1 MIYLHNSF
9 FSLRHQNDQDRS
21 RIAREM
27 YHLQMVSNLFSTYL
41 IFSRFSEML
50 GLVCV
55 WQMDLQVI
63 PKNCQLFWQGI
74 KKLCLQKTEHP
85 EIQC

>member
-1 MIYLHNSF
+1 
-9 FSLRHQNDQDRS
+9 
-21 RIAREM
+21 M

-41 IFSRFSEML
+41 ILSRFSEML

-63 PKNCQLFWQGI
+63 FKNCQLFLAGYQET
-74 KKLCLQKTEHP
+74 LPSEN
-85 EIQC
+85 